1 MKKYKSKYL
10 EGKQY
15 YSWEYDEHTGDIVI
29 TKTNRKEET

>member
-15 YSWEYDEHTGDIVI
+15 YSWEYDEHTPSDYHSI
-29 TKTNRKEET
+29 RE